1 MNKTKFFSSL
11 LVGLLVTTGLFTSC
25 KDYDDDIKNL
35 QQQIDQKS
43 LKTDLESLKSS
54 LETRLATLES
64 TLNTKEAALK
74 AEIAKKAN
82 QTDLDALTT
91 VVNGKANQS
100 ALDAEIAARVQA
112 VVDLTAEI
120 DGINAELN
128 LTFNEDAEK
137 QEANKATLN
146 TLLTWA
152 PVENPGSRMPTAF
165 SFSTMSRT
173 AYS

>member
-35 QQQIDQKS
+35 QAQIDQKS
-43 LKTDLESLKSS
+43 PITALNELKTS
-54 LETRLATLES
+54 LEAKLATLES

-100 ALDAEIAARVQA
+100 ASTPRSTP
-112 VVDLTAEI
+112 LTR
-120 DGINAELN
+120 
-128 LTFNEDAEK
+128 
-137 QEANKATLN
+137 
-146 TLLTWA
+146 LLRTR
-152 PVENPGSRMPTAF
+152 PTRRLLSRLL
-165 SFSTMSRT
+165 RC
-173 AYS
+173 